1 MVLKRK
7 YVKNYFASS
16 KTDND
21 KSLISTNATKRFIR
35 AYIFNVVSNISLFN
49 KGNFFGKIS
58 AVLYIKRIIKA
69 IMSNCKKYP
78 PDVIYIFIGHK
89 RK

>member
-35 AYIFNVVSNISLFN
+35 AYIFKVVSKISLF
-49 KGNFFGKIS
+49 KRGNFFGKNS
-58 AVLYIKRIIKA
+58 AVIIPKLSFKNNKELNNALELVGNNYI
-69 IMSNCKKYP
+69 
-78 PDVIYIFIGHK
+78 V
-89 RK
+89 